1 MDYKNLLESSD
12 VELEVFPPNC
22 NGMASRDPA
31 IIFETLPDLEN
42 ESLDY
47 YSSSYTYD
55 TYQALGNKQPD
66 NCYTFTWKNPIVLN
80 QFVMTMGFPYT
91 DGGWWTEL
99 VLEYRKGEDD
109 SWKKIKSCQF
119 QPLFSFMDT
128 SYGRFPFEKYHI
140 NFPPL
145 KVTSIRL
152 IGTGG
157 GYSSFTSLARCEAYH
172 IEEQEEENIRI
183 RNYPLPRLYKLIS
196 PDKIWELGTYLFKAT
211 GLNLITTHLEYY
223 LNAESH
229 REFLNIYE
237 PQYKSPPLWRLL
249 NDKDHWEHWSADN
262 KNKDISMNHYFEES
276 FARILGPIMINGES
290 LGTVMTYPPVVLQ
303 NTDMERHKKNADNF
317 DIDWNL
323 YQIEMSKMITMSA
336 EKIEGIA
343 GLISF
348 MINEILD
355 QIHQTQIFINR
366 NSNLNKN
373 DNIVEEALEIM
384 ENELENGIYIDQI
397 LERLHISYH
406 SLSTAFK
413 KTHDMTPN
421 KVIHELKME
430 RGRKY
435 LIDPR
440 LRIID
445 IAGTLGYTEN
455 HFIRSFKKKYGKTPG
470 EYKKDLNSEK

>member
-1 MDYKNLLESSD
+1 
-12 VELEVFPPNC
+12 
-22 NGMASRDPA
+22 
-31 IIFETLPDLEN
+31 
-42 ESLDY
+42 
-47 YSSSYTYD
+47 
-55 TYQALGNKQPD
+55 
-66 NCYTFTWKNPIVLN
+66 
-80 QFVMTMGFPYT
+80 
-91 DGGWWTEL
+91 
-99 VLEYRKGEDD
+99 
-109 SWKKIKSCQF
+109 
-119 QPLFSFMDT
+119 
-128 SYGRFPFEKYHI
+128 
-140 NFPPL
+140 
-145 KVTSIRL
+145 
-152 IGTGG
+152 
-157 GYSSFTSLARCEAYH
+157 
-172 IEEQEEENIRI
+172 
-183 RNYPLPRLYKLIS
+183 
-196 PDKIWELGTYLFKAT
+196 
-211 GLNLITTHLEYY
+211 
-223 LNAESH
+223 
-229 REFLNIYE
+229 
-237 PQYKSPPLWRLL
+237 
-249 NDKDHWEHWSADN
+249 
-262 KNKDISMNHYFEES
+262 
-276 FARILGPIMINGES
+276 
-290 LGTVMTYPPVVLQ
+290 
-303 NTDMERHKKNADNF
+303 MERHKKNADNF

-455 HFIRSFKKKYGKTPG
+455 HFIRSFKKKYGKPPG